1 MKVIQLRDYGRR
13 MRAGIHAQRVHD
25 EIAKALKD
33 CGHVRLDFAD
43 IESVGSTFLDTS
55 LGALVAL
62 HGTTVFRSIVFAHC
76 SPGVETSIV
85 NALRHSG
92 PLRGLLQFS
101 EPGGP

>member
-1 MKVIQLRDYGRR
+1 
-13 MRAGIHAQRVHD
+13 MRAGIQAQQVHD

-33 CGHVRLDFAD
+33 SSCVRLDFAD
-43 IESVGSTFLDTS
+43 VESVGGTFLDTS

-62 HGTTVFRSIVFAHC
+62 HGATVFRSIVFAHC

-92 PLRGLLQFS
+92 SLRGLLHFAEQ
-101 EPGGP
+101 GGQ